1 MWRQLLTA
9 LLLVRVA
16 HSIIIRSSPS
26 QIHLEQ
32 RIQTVTKTP
41 PSFFF
46 FFCFNVSGRHASGLI
61 CARKV
66 PQKGTAK
73 PLFSGLRESLWS
85 AVCVNLRCKTT
96 GDPGSSWGSFLF
108 YFYFCA
114 DSFRSRNAALRFIS
128 AIHVN
133 GRHICRWHALQ
144 PLLLAANFIWLLY
157 RTQLRS
163 EDQKE
168 QEQERSFIFFLTIL
182 LDYVPAT
189 ELKLKTIGE
198 PGRTRGF
205 V

>member
-1 MWRQLLTA
+1 MCRKLLTA

-46 FFCFNVSGRHASGLI
+46 LFCFNVSGRHASGLI

-73 PLFSGLRESLWS
+73 PLSSGLRESLWS

-108 YFYFCA
+108 YFFIFARIVFVSEMPHCGSFPQSTWTGGTSA
-114 DSFRSRNAALRFIS
+114 DDTRFTRYCWLRTLSDSCI
-128 AIHVN
+128 
-133 GRHICRWHALQ
+133 
-144 PLLLAANFIWLLY
+144 
-157 RTQLRS
+157 
-163 EDQKE
+163 
-168 QEQERSFIFFLTIL
+168 ERSWG
-182 LDYVPAT
+182 V
-189 ELKLKTIGE
+189 KTRRSKSKKD
-198 PGRTRGF
+198 PSSF
-205 V
+205 S